1 MSRVNPRAMPMGS
14 VHRLHTVACG
24 LGAAAAGAVLFPP
37 LAWTVGTVLGLPRS
51 SVVHGALLAGCALV
65 GIVAGQ
71 WLVLRRGSS
80 WTRSLLLAEI
90 LGGMAG
96 IVIAGASFAVL
107 REVRGPDLAM
117 GLPLTGGLIVFGVV
131 QWLVLRARLVR
142 AWRWA
147 LASVV
152 GLAAGLVGASVF
164 TYFFGHLVGGVLATQ
179 FGQFGAALFRAMQD
193 FLVGSLYGAVTGRVK
208 M

>member
-1 MSRVNPRAMPMGS
+1 MSHVNPQARPMGS

-37 LAWTVGTVLGLPRS
+37 LAWTVGTALGLPRS
-51 SVVHGALLAGCALV
+51 SVVYPALLAGCALM

-71 WLVLRRGSS
+71 WLVLRRASS

-107 REVRGPDLAM
+107 REVTGPDLAM
-117 GLPLTGGLIVFGVV
+117 GLPLTVGLIVFGVV
-131 QWLVLRARLVR
+131 QWLVLRARVLW

-152 GLAAGLVGASVF
+152 GLASGLVGASVF
-164 TYFFGHLVGGVLATQ
+164 TYFFGHIVGGVLGTQ